1 MHKCLLESFR
11 SCVPTYDRKV
21 RKNIYESVFH
31 RWLITIY
38 CQLGFSVHGIS
49 RQGYWS
55 GLSFPSPGV
64 FPTQGLNPGLL
75 NCRQTLYHMSHQ
87 GNPTFFPESK
97 TKVHDL

>member
-38 CQLGFSVHGIS
+38 CQLGFSVHGIFQARVLEWFVISFS
-49 RQGYWS
+49 R
-55 GLSFPSPGV
+55 GLP
-64 FPTQGLNPGLL
+64 NPGIEPG
-75 NCRQTLYHMSHQ
+75 S
-87 GNPTFFPESK
+87 P
-97 TKVHDL
+97 